1 MRAAC
6 VGAEVAIP
14 GPKPL
19 YICAV
24 GVIQTAVTANKN
36 HTSDFSPLHQCPNF
50 TISINQKKTR
60 DI

>member
-1 MRAAC
+1 M
-6 VGAEVAIP
+6 GAEDYIP

-19 YICAV
+19 YICAL
-24 GVIQTAVTANKN
+24 GVIQTAVAANTN
-36 HTSDFSPLHQCPNF
+36 HTSDFSPLHQCPIF